1 MPPSHTPRL
10 RRLRIAL
17 EGVPVV
23 GSLAVRLGRR
33 ALSARAQAA
42 IRWADPPVIADPSR
56 SIRAVDPAPPRTY
69 QRYDVELFEAL
80 NLEYADHPLSKTP
93 PRYDEASMLDRARRR
108 LLAVHRAIDLRGKR
122 VLEFGCGAGFEIWT
136 VSHTFD
142 SEGWG
147 VDIVERRAWAA
158 LADDR
163 THFVEGDIGQTHP
176 FEPDFFDRVISFTV
190 FEHVTHP
197 YAALAELY
205 RVMKPGGRAW
215 IKANLY
221 RGPMASHRY
230 REVTFPFPHLLF
242 TDDVFREFYR
252 RRGTAELNPAWV
264 NRLSW
269 SDYEAYFARIGFRIR
284 SLRFTETPLDEDLYR
299 RFEDVLGRFPRTDL
313 TRDFF
318 EVILDKPAGR
328 QLPSIPRLR

>member
-1 MPPSHTPRL
+1 MPRL
-10 RRLRIAL
+10 RRLRTVV
-17 EGVPVV
+17 ERVPGVGP
-23 GSLAVRLGRR
+23 LIVRVGRR
-33 ALSARAQAA
+33 ARDLRRRETVS
-42 IRWADPPVIADPSR
+42 WADPPVIENPNR
-56 SIRAVDPAPPRTY
+56 SIRYTETAPPRDY
-69 QRYDVELFEAL
+69 VAYDVELFESL
-80 NLEYADHPLSKTP
+80 NLEYADRPLSPRP

-108 LLAVHRAIDLRGKR
+108 LLAVDRAVDLRGKR

-147 VDIVERRAWAA
+147 IDIIERQAWAT
-158 LADDR
+158 LADER
-163 THFVEGDIGQTHP
+163 THYVEADLAVKRP
-176 FEPDFFDRVISFTV
+176 FEADFFDRIISFTV
-190 FEHVTHP
+190 FEHVAHP

-215 IKANLY
+215 IKANLH

-242 TDDVFREFYR
+242 TDDVFRDFYR
-252 RRGTAELNPAWV
+252 RRGMPELNPAWV

-269 SDYEAYFARIGFRIR
+269 SDYEDYFARIGFRIR

-299 RFEDVLGRFPRTDL
+299 RFEDVLGRYPRTDL

-318 EVILDKPAGR
+318 EVILEKPRLR
-328 QLPSIPRLR
+328 QRLSIPRIR